1 MTHDEFQKLKDNFM
15 SQLKNNKN
23 MPITNS
29 LFGARK
35 QSRTQGGNRPGNKLQ
50 VELSQPLSQQ

>member
-35 QSRTQGGNRPGNKLQ
+35 
-50 VELSQPLSQQ
+50 